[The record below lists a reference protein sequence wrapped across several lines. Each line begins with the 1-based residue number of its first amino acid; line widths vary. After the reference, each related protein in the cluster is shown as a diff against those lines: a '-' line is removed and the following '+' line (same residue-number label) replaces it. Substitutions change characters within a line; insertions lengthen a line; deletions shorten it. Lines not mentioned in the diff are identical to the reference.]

1 MKLVSFKNI
10 FNVALLSVLA
20 LGLFACG
27 KSESKVETVN
37 ETRDI
42 FDFEQNVN
50 NRRIAVAY
58 FSIDDDVK
66 DLAEKFKEA
75 LDADLIEIVPEVPY
89 TKDDLDFDNETS
101 RVKLED
107 EFNPFDSFIAIDDE
121 EYETSEGI
129 VIATNAIVEKKQKI
143 TELPK
148 IKLNNA
154 NRYPIIVVGFPI
166 WYENAPK
173 VIYTFM
179 QKLKNKVVVPFC
191 TGSEMGQVD
200 QYLSNITDDSVQVMS
215 GRKFDKSVSVEEIKD
230 WVTILSADFDSH

>member
-1 MKLVSFKNI
+1 MKLVVIKKI
-10 FNVALLSVLA
+10 LRTALLVIVA
-20 LGLFACG
+20 FGLFACN
-27 KSESKVETVN
+27 KSRKINETAT

-75 LDADLIEIVPEVPY
+75 LDADLVEIVPEVPY
-89 TKDDLDFDNETS
+89 TASDLDFDSEDS
-101 RVKLED
+101 RVRLED
-107 EFNPFDSFIAIDDE
+107 EFNPFDRDIAIDDE
-121 EYETSEGI
+121 EFETSEGI
-129 VIATNAIVEKKQKI
+129 VIATKSKAAEKKKI

-148 IKLNNA
+148 LKSNGANN
-154 NRYPIIVVGFPI
+154 YPIIVVGFPV

-179 QKLKNKVVVPFC
+179 QGLKNKIVIPFC
-191 TGSEMGQVD
+191 TGSEMGQID
-200 QYLSNITDDSVQVMS
+200 QYLTNITDYSVQVMS
-215 GRKFDKSVSVEEIKD
+215 GKAFDKSASVEEIKE
-230 WVTILSADFDSH
+230 WVTMLSADFD

>member
-1 MKLVSFKNI
+1 MKLVVIKKI
-10 FNVALLSVLA
+10 LRTALLVIVA
-20 LGLFACG
+20 FGLFACN
-27 KSESKVETVN
+27 KSRKINETAS

-89 TKDDLDFDNETS
+89 TEDDLDFDNETS

-148 IKLNNA
+148 IKSNNA